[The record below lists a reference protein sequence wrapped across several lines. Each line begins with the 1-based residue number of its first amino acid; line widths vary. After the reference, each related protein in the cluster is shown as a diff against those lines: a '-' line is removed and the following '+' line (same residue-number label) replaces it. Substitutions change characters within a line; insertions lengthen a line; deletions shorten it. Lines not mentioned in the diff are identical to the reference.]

1 MGMVMEIKKL
11 NIAPPS
17 NYDNDNN
24 YDYDKEADSDTYY
37 LYHKYD
43 LILTVSRGQVIIE
56 NTTKLPFD
64 LRHDKVVT
72 YEHWLS
78 WLKRRIHT
86 ISRTYLNQLYKQRR
100 LGRGHVEVINDSAA
114 IASTDL
120 FWVTR
125 PHLNHNWDK
134 LQQLR
139 DESEATVRASLNGEV
154 DLNEMNK
161 IIKYGAT
168 DHTSTLTVKG
178 AFPKAVYKGSI
189 LKKGSN
195 AHYEEMTYKLGYR
208 LGFDVAHAE
217 MIDKETVACE
227 IFTSEEI
234 SMTHAQEYL
243 YPFNP
248 ITMEDIY
255 ERALDVFKWRPD
267 IYKQLERLFLL
278 NYLVANFDLHGEN
291 FGFLYDSDTFEII
304 KLAPAYDF
312 NSAYD
317 FQEDTL
323 AYDLYIMN
331 MLPIF
336 MKHNR
341 DLINQL
347 EQIEHHLADIR
358 YMTNEQ
364 RKHIIER
371 AKYLISISEN

>member
-1 MGMVMEIKKL
+1 MEIEIKKL
-11 NIAPPS
+11 NIVPPS
-17 NYDNDNN
+17 TNNNDNN
-24 YDYDKEADSDTYY
+24 YDYDKEDGGDTYY

-43 LILTVSRGQVIIE
+43 LVLEVSRGQVIVE
-56 NTTKLPFD
+56 DATKLPFD
-64 LRHDKVVT
+64 LRHDKIVT

-125 PHLNHNWDK
+125 PHLTHSWDT

-154 DLNEMNK
+154 DLEEMNK

-178 AFPKAVYKGSI
+178 AFPKAVYKGNI

-217 MIDKETVACE
+217 MCDKETVACE
-227 IFTSEEI
+227 IFTTEKI
-234 SMTHAQEYL
+234 SMTHALEYL

-255 ERALDVFKWRPD
+255 ERALEAFRNRPD
-267 IYKQLERLFLL
+267 IYQQLERLFLL

-291 FGFLYDSDTFEII
+291 FGFLYDSDTFEIL

-317 FQEDTL
+317 FQEDEL
-323 AYDLYIMN
+323 AYDAYIVK
-331 MLPIF
+331 MLPEFIN
-336 MKHNR
+336 HN
-341 DLINQL
+341 L
-347 EQIEHHLADIR
+347 ELLPKLQEIEQHLEEIS
-358 YMTNEQ
+358 YLTSEQ
-364 RKHIIER
+364 KKQMIKR
-371 AKYLISISEN
+371 ANYLVSLKK